1 MLQLVLMRHGKSDW
15 DVSYGADHDRPL
27 AERGVRSARMMGR
40 LLADADQSPDLVV
53 ASTAVRAH
61 RTALLAA
68 ESGGWECEVVTDR
81 SIYGANPGGVLEVV
95 GRVAGPHRR
104 VLVVGHEPT
113 WSNLV
118 FELVGARVEM
128 KTASVAGV
136 GLLIEEWSSLPGA
149 TGWLDY
155 LIHPRMFSGNA
166 DRFDS
171 D

>member
-1 MLQLVLMRHGKSDW
+1 MVQLVLMRHGKSDW
-15 DVSYGADHDRPL
+15 DASYGADHDRPL
-27 AERGVRSARMMGR
+27 AARGVRNARLMGR
-40 LLADADQSPDLVV
+40 LLTEADQSPGLVV
-53 ASTAVRAH
+53 SSTAVRAN

-68 ESGGWECEVVTDR
+68 ESGGWDCEVVTDR
-81 SIYGANPGGVLEVV
+81 AIYGANPRGVLEVV
-95 GRVAGPHRR
+95 HRVAGPHRR

-136 GLLIEEWSSLPGA
+136 CLLIDEWSSLPDA

-155 LIHPRMFSGNA
+155 LLHPRMFSGI
-166 DRFDS
+166 DVTERD
-171 D
+171 